1 MKSASFPDEYI
12 MARQEETREKGSEH
26 MTREEKKEVLEAFE
40 RFPEDVKYAFAVG
53 RAFAELEREAE
64 KATATA

>member
-1 MKSASFPDEYI
+1 
-12 MARQEETREKGSEH
+12 
-26 MTREEKKEVLEAFE
+26 MTREAKKEVLEAFE